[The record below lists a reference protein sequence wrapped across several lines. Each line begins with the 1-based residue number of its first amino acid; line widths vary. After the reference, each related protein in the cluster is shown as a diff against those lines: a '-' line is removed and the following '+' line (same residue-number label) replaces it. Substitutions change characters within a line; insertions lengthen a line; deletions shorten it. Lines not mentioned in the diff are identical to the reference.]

1 MRIIAGHWK
10 GFHLDGG
17 RFKDVRPLTDR
28 IKESLFGIL
37 GDQIEEAII
46 LDLFAGSGSFGLEA
60 LSRDAKQVVFCEKS
74 SEVADLIR
82 KNLKKTKCDSSR
94 YQIITADVFK
104 ILPRLSTG
112 DIFFDILFADPP
124 FRIPQSEKFLHS
136 LSKFDVL
143 SRKGILIYRHHKKE
157 MVPQQSEHFHVYR
170 EKVFG
175 DSVVK
180 FYRKEEDG

>member
-37 GDQIEEAII
+37 GNEIEGAII
-46 LDLFAGSGSFGLEA
+46 LDVFAGSGSFGLEA

-74 SEVADLIR
+74 TAVTDLIK
-82 KNLKKTKCDSSR
+82 KNLKKTKCDRSR

-104 ILPRLSTG
+104 ILPRLATG
-112 DIFFDILFADPP
+112 DIFFDVVFADPP
-124 FRIPQSEKFLHS
+124 FRLPQSEKFLHS
-136 LSKFDVL
+136 LSKFDIL
-143 SRKGILIYRHHKKE
+143 SREGILIYRHHKME
-157 MVPQQSEHFHVYR
+157 TAPQRSEKYILYR
-170 EKVFG
+170 EKIFG

-180 FYRKEEDG
+180 FYRKEHNE

>member
-37 GDQIEEAII
+37 GDQIEEAIV

-74 SEVADLIR
+74 SAVANLIR
-82 KNLKKTKCDSSR
+82 KNLKKTKCAGER
-94 YQIITADVFK
+94 YKIITGDVFK
-104 ILPRLSTG
+104 ILPRLSNGTV
-112 DIFFDILFADPP
+112 FFDILFADPP
-124 FRIPQSEKFLHS
+124 FRTPQSEKFLHS
-136 LSKFDVL
+136 LSKIDVL

-157 MVPQQSEHFHVYR
+157 IVPKQSEHFRVYR